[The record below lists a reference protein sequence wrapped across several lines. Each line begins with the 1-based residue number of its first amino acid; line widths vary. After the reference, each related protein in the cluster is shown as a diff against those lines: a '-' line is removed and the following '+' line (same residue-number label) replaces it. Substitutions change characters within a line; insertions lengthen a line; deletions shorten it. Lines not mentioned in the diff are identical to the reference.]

1 MEFRWIALLSL
12 WTLLIGP
19 VIALPSNDPS
29 RAAQAHGKVKAART
43 AKAVKPARANAV
55 RPR

>member
-19 VIALPSNDPS
+19 VIALPPGNGP
-29 RAAQAHGKVKAART
+29 ART
-43 AKAVKPARANAV
+43 TQVQAKHKPIKAVTVKPR
-55 RPR
+55 